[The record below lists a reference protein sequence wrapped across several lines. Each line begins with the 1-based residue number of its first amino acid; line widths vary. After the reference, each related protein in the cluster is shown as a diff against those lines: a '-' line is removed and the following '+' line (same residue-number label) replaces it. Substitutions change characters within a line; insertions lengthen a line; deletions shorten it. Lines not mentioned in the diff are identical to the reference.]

1 LVVQEEKPPKERTV
15 LPEKQDKVFGEFYK
29 SARYNK
35 ILDQKTTLLIHLA
48 TAMSTACYP

>member
-1 LVVQEEKPPKERTV
+1 M
-15 LPEKQDKVFGEFYK
+15 LPETQEKAFNDFYT

-48 TAMSTACYP
+48 SAMAAACYP

>member
-1 LVVQEEKPPKERTV
+1 M
-15 LPEKQDKVFGEFYK
+15 LPEKQDKAFGAFYK

-48 TAMSTACYP
+48 TAMAAACYP

>member
-1 LVVQEEKPPKERTV
+1 MV
-15 LPEKQDKVFGEFYK
+15 LPEKQDKTFGAFYK

-48 TAMSTACYP
+48 TAMAAACYP